1 MKWQPIETA
10 PKDADVLLYLDD
22 DHWIEQGW
30 QEDGKWKTY
39 SGYLYNP
46 KYWMPLPEPPT
57 T

>member
-22 DHWIEQGW
+22 DYWIEQGW

-39 SGYLYNP
+39 SGYSYNP